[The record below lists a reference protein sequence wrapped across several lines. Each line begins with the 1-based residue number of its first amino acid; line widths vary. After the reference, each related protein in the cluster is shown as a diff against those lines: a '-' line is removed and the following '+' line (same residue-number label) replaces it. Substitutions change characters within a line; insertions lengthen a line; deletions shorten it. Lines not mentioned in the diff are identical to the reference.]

1 MRPPG
6 TSACRTDDEG
16 RCLLRALAA
25 GTFEIFIPDQNPA
38 GAAMDVARSVTTTAH
53 VRWGEIAEAALV
65 IPGVHKAITGTV
77 VRNEMPVPG
86 ARVTATSSAGTQAR
100 PLWTTTDTDGNFRLP
115 CLREGDYTL
124 HATAPPAL
132 RSMDV
137 TVPTGESAALQLYSE
152 HDDD

>member
-1 MRPPG
+1 MPNRREQRVLDEVLRGVDVGGERACQPPERG
-6 TSACRTDDEG
+6 HLGFD
-16 RCLLRALAA
+16 LH
-25 GTFEIFIPDQNPA
+25 
-38 GAAMDVARSVTTTAH
+38 AMDVARAVTTTTAH